1 MSAPHDPPLA
11 PPFPAPPVLEQVSD
25 GIYSYVQ
32 PDGTWFINNCGFI
45 VGPDA
50 VIVIDTTSTEARTKA
65 FRDAIR
71 SVTEKPVVTVVN
83 THHHGDHTHGNYLFE
98 AATVIGHRRC
108 REVMMGAGRIVDYS
122 AAFPGVEWG
131 ALRFRPPSL
140 VFEGS
145 LDLYAGDLKV
155 ELSDLGYVAH
165 TTGDV
170 HAWIAERGVLFA
182 GDLVFH
188 GGTPFALFGSIVGTI
203 EAMDRLEAYRAQVM
217 VPGHGPAARGSAIKS
232 ALDDQ
237 RQYLSLVQKQA
248 ALGIA
253 AGRTPLEQ
261 ARVTDLGRFAAW
273 TDTERLVGNLH
284 VAYREAGHN
293 ESFAIESAIGDMIH
307 FNGGALPRCLA

>member
-1 MSAPHDPPLA
+1 MSAPHDHPPSSAVL
-11 PPFPAPPVLEQVSD
+11 PPPVLERVSD

-45 VGPDA
+45 VGPDQ
-50 VIVIDTTSTEARTKA
+50 VVVIDTTSTESRTTA
-65 FRDAIR
+65 FIEAIR
-71 SVTEKPVVTVVN
+71 SVTDKPVTTVVN

-98 AATVIGHRRC
+98 GATIVGHRRC
-108 REVMMGAGRIVDYS
+108 REVMMDAGRIVDYS

-131 ALRFRPPSL
+131 ALQFRAPTM
-140 VFEGS
+140 VFDGS

-155 ELSDLGYVAH
+155 ELSDLGHVAH

-170 HAWIAERGVLFA
+170 LAWIEERRVLFA

-203 EAMDRLEAYRAQVM
+203 EAMDALEAYGAQVM
-217 VPGHGPAARGSAIKS
+217 VPGHGPVARGSAIKS

-237 RQYLSLVQKQA
+237 RQYLSLVQEQA
-248 ALGIA
+248 ALGIT

-284 VAYREAGHN
+284 VAYREAGRN
-293 ESFAIESAIGDMIH
+293 DEFTIEAAIGDMIH